1 MRMRLFNRFRIP
13 LLCFA
18 LMGGLQPALAQQ
30 DGDVLAF
37 TGATLIDGTGVEPLS
52 DAVLLVQNGRIL
64 EVGSRQEVSIPPE
77 AEETDLS
84 GFTIMP
90 GMINAHGH
98 AGNDTARK
106 LRTYAHYGVTTVVSL
121 GGEDET
127 QIQRRDDQQANPELD
142 SARLFVAGPIINPD
156 SPEAARAA
164 VDRLADMG
172 VDWVKFRIEDG
183 NMPMEVYEAI
193 IDRGHEKDLR
203 VAAHMY
209 HLGDA
214 LGLLRHDVDL
224 LAHSVRDQMVGATL
238 MELMRQSGACIT
250 PTLMREVSTY
260 VYHERPAFF
269 DDPYFLEEALQSEI
283 DSLLSEDSQ
292 RRAADSLERGQRALA
307 MAMHNLQLMSEAGL
321 PIAMGTDSG
330 AFTGRFPGYFEHLE
344 LAMMQQAGM
353 SEMDVILSATGM
365 AAQCAGLE
373 EVGTLE
379 AGKWADFLVLEDN
392 PLDDIDNTRSII
404 QVLVAG
410 NPVQ

>member
-1 MRMRLFNRFRIP
+1 MRLRLFNTFRGH
-13 LLCFA
+13 LLYIA
-18 LMGGLQPALAQQ
+18 LMGSLQPALAQQ
-30 DGDVLAF
+30 AGDIRAF
-37 TGATLIDGTGVEPLS
+37 TGATLIDGTGAEPLS
-52 DAVLLVQNGRIL
+52 DAVLLVQDGRIL
-64 EVGSRQEVSIPPE
+64 EVGSPREVSIPPA

-84 GFTIMP
+84 GYTIMP

-121 GGEDET
+121 GGENEAH
-127 QIQRRDDQQANPELD
+127 IRRRDDQADPGLD
-142 SARLFVAGPIINPD
+142 TARLFVAGPVISPD

-183 NMPMEVYEAI
+183 NMPVEVYEAI
-193 IDRGHEKDLR
+193 IDRGHEKGLK

-209 HLGDA
+209 HLGDT

-224 LAHSVRDQMVGATL
+224 LAHSVRDQMVGATM

-330 AFTGRFPGYFEHLE
+330 AFTGRFPGYFEHME
-344 LAMMQQAGM
+344 LALMQQAGM
-353 SEMDVILSATGM
+353 SVMDVIVAATGM
-365 AAQCAGLE
+365 AAECAGLD

-379 AGKWADFLVLEDN
+379 AGKWADFLVLEDS
-392 PLDDIDNTRSII
+392 PLEDIDNTRSII